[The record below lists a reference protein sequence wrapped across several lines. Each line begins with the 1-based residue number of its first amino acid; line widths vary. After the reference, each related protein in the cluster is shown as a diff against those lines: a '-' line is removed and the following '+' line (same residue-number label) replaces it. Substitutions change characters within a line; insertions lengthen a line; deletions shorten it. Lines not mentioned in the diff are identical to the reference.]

1 MGCCCNSNNQT
12 ISLNVEGMSCN
23 HCKAAVE
30 NALKEIGVAKVEV
43 DLAAKK
49 VSAAFS
55 ADKVNV
61 EGIKKAIT
69 DAGYE
74 VVG

>member
-1 MGCCCNSNNQT
+1 MGSCCNNNQT
-12 ISLNVEGMSCN
+12 VTLNVEGMSCN

-30 NALKEIGVAKVEV
+30 NALKQIGVNKVEV

-49 VSAAFS
+49 VSAS
-55 ADKVNV
+55 YSSDKLTLDD
-61 EGIKKAIT
+61 IKKSII